1 MLLILILKIMK
12 LSNWTLKKL
21 KIDDNKIVEVDSKR
35 SNKTVTNLAKSK
47 KSNNNNSKN
56 STYIKVL
63 EKVIILILDIKKLF
77 NYLK

>member
-1 MLLILILKIMK
+1 MILKITK

-21 KIDDNKIVEVDSKR
+21 KIDDNKIVGVNNKR
-35 SNKTVTNLAKSK
+35 SNKTVINLAKSK

-56 STYIKVL
+56 SIYIKVL
-63 EKVIILILDIKKLF
+63 EKVIILILNIKKLF